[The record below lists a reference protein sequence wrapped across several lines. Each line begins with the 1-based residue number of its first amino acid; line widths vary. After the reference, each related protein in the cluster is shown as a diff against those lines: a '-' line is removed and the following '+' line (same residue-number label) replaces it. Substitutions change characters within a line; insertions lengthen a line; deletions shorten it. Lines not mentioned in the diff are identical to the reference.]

1 MSAEVYVAELCRWFV
16 LIALLSA
23 AIGKTFGFRRF
34 RDSLSD
40 AFAWLK
46 GAGASFAAGA
56 IVVGEWAAGLSML
69 AGGALSRAGLT
80 LALCLFVFLT
90 AVVAV
95 VLANG
100 LSVRCN
106 CFGPSQRRISGHD
119 FARNLLF
126 IAAASF
132 GLYGASATGVAGASG
147 GIAWPAVVA
156 IAAVAATLFL
166 LAIGLRELAH
176 VLRID
181 AEDL

>member
-1 MSAEVYVAELCRWFV
+1 MSAEVYLAECCRYYV
-16 LIALLSA
+16 LIALLAA

-34 RDSLSD
+34 RDSLGD
-40 AFAWLK
+40 AFAPLK
-46 GAGASFAAGA
+46 GGGGFLAAGA
-56 IVVGEWAAGLSML
+56 IVIGEWTAGLSML
-69 AGGALSRAGLT
+69 AGGLPSRAGLM

-119 FARNLLF
+119 LARNLLF
-126 IAAASF
+126 IAAAGF
-132 GLYGASATGVAGASG
+132 GLYGASAHGIAGASG
-147 GIAWPAVVA
+147 GFALPAVAA
-156 IAAVAATLFL
+156 IAAVAAALFL
-166 LAIGLRELAH
+166 LSIGLREIAH
-176 VLRID
+176 VLRIS